1 MYSLSLLSDSQG
13 INLKGVVSVDD
24 AEQCAA
30 EGAKLLGQL
39 SAQQPWV
46 CDLSELAEASSVVV
60 AVLMSWQRV
69 AGAKATQLRLIS
81 PPPRLHSILEASNLL
96 SVFALES
103 KETP

>member
-1 MYSLSLLSDSQG
+1 MYSLSLLSNSQG
-13 INLKGVVSVDD
+13 ISLQGVVSVAD

-30 EGAKLLGQL
+30 EGSMLLAQL
-39 SAQQPWV
+39 SAQQPWL
-46 CDLSELAEASSVVV
+46 CDLTELTEASSVVV

-69 AGAKATQLRLIS
+69 AGAKSTQLSLIA

-103 KETP
+103 KETT